1 MKFTLK
7 NYYLKKFY
15 KNFTKNF
22 YIYKIVFND
31 TLKIIKESNVFYC
44 YKNFLDWIISNESV
58 YILKF

>member
-1 MKFTLK
+1 MSLFNKLP
-7 NYYLKKFY
+7 NEIYI
-15 KNFTKNF
+15 N
-22 YIYKIVFND
+22 IYKIVFSD